1 MPANEDFVFQ
11 LSVLL
16 LCLLFTQW
24 IFVALLFIWLRKICQ
39 RADQVYKEWNVYSKL
54 NLDVKQTGTESS
66 TEAKNTYSIP
76 LVIANRR
83 AVNSETKK
91 APTLLKIDR
100 TFAYTQADDEAVEQP
115 SLTRTPAAE
124 GEAEDVALNSS
135 SNKLAPKK
143 IPLDSEDAPLE
154 ASGLKANN
162 NDPVLLYLNGG
173 VDDNA
178 RKGLFETL
186 KGSQDV
192 RGEYSL
198 PGQKERIVLVEVTNA
213 VQVHNEE
220 ETLSS
225 ERDAGKPTNQLEE
238 VKNSSSL
245 EPATESTVLN
255 DHTGSKNDADGSIS
269 WDTQH
274 CETKQ
279 KNQAGASG
287 EAKRKY
293 EDEAGKHLSSECKS
307 KVKGKPRK
315 KRLSMEKSKQ
325 VASLEKPLDEGT
337 QVNLQL
343 HVSHSRGNQQTE
355 GGLKRNPVDVP
366 KSKHNGASSQTP
378 VVQETRNYKNEDNY
392 ESIGTN
398 LANEDGG
405 LQDTLEG
412 IYESI
417 DANISKGDPTSAD
430 PQGLCCASVKHSGS
444 NAGELFNDF
453 PVYSNMSKDHQD
465 STMRSDDNSV
475 FDSEEQGPI
484 YVNMREMFDI

>member
-1 MPANEDFVFQ
+1 MSANEDFVFQ

-39 RADQVYKEWNVYSKL
+39 RADQVYNEWNVYSKL
-54 NLDVKQTGTESS
+54 NLDLKQTGTETS
-66 TEAKNTYSIP
+66 TEAKNPYSIP

-83 AVNSETKK
+83 AGNSETNK
-91 APTLLKIDR
+91 AQTLLNIDR
-100 TFAYTQADDEAVEQP
+100 TFAYTQADLYDQ

-124 GEAEDVALNSS
+124 DEAEDVALNSS
-135 SNKLAPKK
+135 SNKLAPKRL
-143 IPLDSEDAPLE
+143 PLDSEDAPLE

-162 NDPVLLYLNGG
+162 NDPALLFLNGG

-186 KGSQDV
+186 KGGQDK

-238 VKNSSSL
+238 VKDSSSS

-255 DHTGSKNDADGSIS
+255 DNTGSKNDADGSIS
-269 WDTQH
+269 WNSQH
-274 CETKQ
+274 CEAKQ
-279 KNQAGASG
+279 KNQAGTSG
-287 EAKRKY
+287 EAKTKS

-307 KVKGKPRK
+307 KVKAKPRK
-315 KRLSMEKSKQ
+315 ERLSTEKSKQ
-325 VASLEKPLDEGT
+325 VAIASLENPSDEGT
-337 QVNLQL
+337 QANLQL
-343 HVSHSRGNQQTE
+343 HVPHSRGNQQTE

-366 KSKHNGASSQTP
+366 ESKHNGASSQSP
-378 VVQETRNYKNEDNY
+378 VVQETHHYGNENDY
-392 ESIGTN
+392 EFIGTN
-398 LANEDGG
+398 LANKDGG
-405 LQDTLEG
+405 FQDTLED
-412 IYESI
+412 IYESM
-417 DANISKGDPTSAD
+417 DANISKVNPTSAD
-430 PQGLCCASVKHSGS
+430 PQGLCCATVKDPGS
-444 NAGELFNDF
+444 NAEELFDDY
-453 PVYSNMSKDHQD
+453 PVYSNMADDQQD
-465 STMRSDDNSV
+465 SPMRSDDKSV
-475 FDSEEQGPI
+475 FDSEEQGPT
-484 YVNMREMFDI
+484 YVNIREMFDI